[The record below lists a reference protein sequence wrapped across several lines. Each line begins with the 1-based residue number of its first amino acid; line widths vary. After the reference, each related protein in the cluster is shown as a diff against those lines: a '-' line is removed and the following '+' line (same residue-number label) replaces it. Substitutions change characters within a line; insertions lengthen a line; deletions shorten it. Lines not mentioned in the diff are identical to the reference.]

1 MQRPRA
7 GSRLLLPLCR
17 HLPPCRHLQRW
28 LLRKQC
34 RQTKLQHQPLQC
46 LLRRQ
51 LWRPRRL
58 HAQCRPQKTRRGM
71 TGGWTFSW
79 RRRTVRFEEQ
89 SQPPL
94 RLLLWLFVR
103 PPLWWLLLL
112 QRVTTWLPSA
122 FPPSQHH
129 PSGQS
134 DSAKIRSRRCP
145 RIGRISLCL
154 ALGRPRRRG
163 QQSALLGR
171 RQQSVLL
178 GRCHAR
184 RGVAPRFHPN
194 SPDLTVSVN
203 TTCRRTHRGIP
214 CRGAPK

>member
-1 MQRPRA
+1 M
-7 GSRLLLPLCR
+7 
-17 HLPPCRHLQRW
+17 
-28 LLRKQC
+28 
-34 RQTKLQHQPLQC
+34 
-46 LLRRQ
+46 
-51 LWRPRRL
+51 
-58 HAQCRPQKTRRGM
+58 
-71 TGGWTFSW
+71 
-79 RRRTVRFEEQ
+79 RFEEQ

-134 DSAKIRSRRCP
+134 DSAKIRSRRCS
-145 RIGRISLCL
+145 RIGRISLRL

-163 QQSALLGR
+163 QQIALLDRHQQSALLGR
-171 RQQSVLL
+171 R
-178 GRCHAR
+178 HAR